1 MTTEEHLKKIKAKCE
16 SLLAI
21 AEKRTPGRWEAS
33 DNVCTADAVENGY
46 FITCDSMKTSMSTD
60 AHNATFIASCAG
72 PAEAGWRATIASVND
87 LLAYRDLHKDTQIE
101 VDLLAAWP
109 EELL

>member
-21 AEKRTPGRWEAS
+21 AERRTPGIWEQRAQELS
-33 DNVCTADAVENGY
+33 AVVKIDNTAKEYVSVCY
-46 FITCDSMKTSMSTD
+46 PQ
-60 AHNATFIASCAG
+60 NAAFIASCAG

-87 LLAYRDLHKDTQIE
+87 LLAYRALHKDTQIE

>member
-1 MTTEEHLKKIKAKCE
+1 MTTEEHLKKIKTKCE

-21 AEKRTPGRWEAS
+21 AEKRTPGKWMQKSKDTSSVIKLHS
-33 DNVCTADAVENGY
+33 DREEYVSVCYPEN
-46 FITCDSMKTSMSTD
+46 S
-60 AHNATFIASCAG
+60 TFIASCAG
-72 PAEAGWRATIASVND
+72 PAEAGWRATIAAVND
-87 LLAYRDLHKDTQIE
+87 LLGYRELHKNTRME